1 MSGWA
6 WAAVAAA
13 VLLALVLAR
22 RPLRA
27 LGRLA
32 GRSGLGLMFLWI
44 FQTLGSWLGAQ
55 LGVNL
60 FNALILGVLGV
71 PGFALL
77 LMVQWLVSS

>member
-13 VLLALVLAR
+13 VLLTLVLAR

-27 LGRLA
+27 LGRLV
-32 GRSGLGLMFLWI
+32 GSSSLGLMFLWA

-60 FNALILGVLGV
+60 FNALVLGVLGV